1 MQQACNPRR
10 EGGEVLLSQ
19 LPRSSHL
26 AVPEVQKIHP
36 QVQMHQLRFRG
47 PLVIQMGS
55 YVIRFKVL
63 PSDASVDIEKVV
75 DSVKKNLGSEAQ
87 LRGKSVEPI
96 AFGISA
102 AVLDIVPPEKEGG
115 IETVERLRSSAA
127 LARQAVTVGLTGV
140 WGRLPPRSPPGGG
153 GEGGQTPD
161 ALRP

>member
-36 QVQMHQLRFRG
+36 QVQVQQLRFRG
-47 PLVIQMGS
+47 PLVTRMGS
-55 YVIRFKVL
+55 YVIRVKVL

-102 AVLDIVPPEKEGG
+102 AVLDIVAPEKEGS
-115 IETVERLRSSAA
+115 IETVERLGSSGPLVGQVGTEGGSRIAGKPP
-127 LARQAVTVGLTGV
+127 ARPA
-140 WGRLPPRSPPGGG
+140 GGG
-153 GEGGQTPD
+153 G
-161 ALRP
+161 AW